1 MIDYGPETK
10 YNTRNLIKPRGNP
23 WRTYKRVLGYAFQYK
38 GRLFI
43 SIIFAVFVAASF
55 SSMILSVG
63 STVKLLFSDDASFR
77 EAKANLVAHA
87 DKFSAR
93 VERIAGRP
101 IEGLPEW
108 VGKTLDNMKQ
118 NRTRTIH
125 ILSITLISLALL
137 GGLSRFVQ
145 EYLAGSIGASISVQ
159 LGREMFENVVHLP
172 ISFFERRTTGEI
184 LARLTNDV
192 FMVNRGLAN
201 TFVKLFREP
210 ITIIFYLALAL
221 ATDWKLTLTVLVVL
235 PVVGYVITTVGRKVR
250 KAVRRSLENVS
261 STASVGAETVNG
273 IMVVKAFCMED
284 YEISR
289 VRTELNKL
297 KRHLTKMVRADAAI
311 EPATSFILV
320 IGLVIFMLLAN
331 QAVESSAS
339 HALEQTPA
347 GVTVQTTDRPADG
360 ASPRTTQPATGESE
374 KKRGLDAGD
383 LVILLG
389 ALVAMMDPIRK
400 LSSVNNLIQTSVASA
415 ERVFEFIDEKS
426 NIVEA
431 PDAVDIPPMKQTLRF
446 ENVRFSY
453 DGKTE
458 VLKGLDFEIKKGE
471 MVALVGFSGAGK
483 STIVKLIPRFYDVSG
498 GRIAI
503 DGVDIRRATFRSLR
517 DQISVVTQNTILFNE
532 SIRDNIAFGRQAF
545 SDERVR
551 QAAAA
556 AHAAEFIEKLPAQYQ
571 TRIGEAGATLS
582 GGQRQRLAIA
592 RAIIKD
598 PAILILDEAT
608 SSLDSESEQAIQKAI
623 EEFVVGRT
631 TIVIAHRLSTVQR
644 ADRILVV
651 EDGRIVEQGSHAELL
666 AKQGLY
672 RRLYDVQFASVNEK
686 KPE

>member
-1 MIDYGPETK
+1 MVDFGPETK
-10 YNTRNLIKPRGNP
+10 YNTRNLIKPRTNP
-23 WRTYKRVLGYAFQYK
+23 WRTYKRILGYALQYK

-43 SIIFAVFVAASF
+43 SIVFAIFVAASF

-63 STVKLLFSDDASFR
+63 SAVKLLFTDDASFQ
-77 EAKANLVAHA
+77 EAKTHLVAQV
-87 DKFSAR
+87 DKFSTR
-93 VERIAGRP
+93 VERITGRSP
-101 IEGLPEW
+101 EGLSEW
-108 VGKTLDNMKQ
+108 VDRTLDNMKR

-125 ILSITLISLALL
+125 ILSITLVSLALL
-137 GGLSRFVQ
+137 GGLSRFIQ

-172 ISFFERRTTGEI
+172 LSFFEKRTTGEI

-210 ITIIFYLALAL
+210 ITIVFYLALAL
-221 ATDWKLTLTVLVVL
+221 ATDWKLTLTVLIVL
-235 PVVGYVITTVGRKVR
+235 PIVGYVIATVGRKVR

-284 YEISR
+284 YEVSR
-289 VRTELNKL
+289 VRVELDKL
-297 KRHLTKMVRADAAI
+297 RRHLTKMVRADAAI
-311 EPATSFILV
+311 EPITSFILV

-339 HALEQTPA
+339 QNMTPTPTTVSVQMMNQPTEEASQGTAKHGA
-347 GVTVQTTDRPADG
+347 GK
-360 ASPRTTQPATGESE
+360 SE

-389 ALVAMMDPIRK
+389 ALVAMMDPLRK

-426 NIVEA
+426 SIVEA
-431 PDAVDIPPMKQTLRF
+431 PDAIEIAPMKESLRF

-471 MVALVGFSGAGK
+471 MVAMVGFSGAGK
-483 STIVKLIPRFYDVSG
+483 STIVKLIPRFYDVTA

-503 DGVDIRRATFRSLR
+503 DGVDIRRATFKSLR
-517 DQISVVTQNTILFNE
+517 DQISIVTQNTILFNE

-556 AHAAEFIEKLPAQYQ
+556 ANAAEFIEKLPAQYQ
-571 TRIGEAGATLS
+571 TKIGEAGGTLS
-582 GGQRQRLAIA
+582 GGQRQRLAVA

-608 SSLDSESEQAIQKAI
+608 SSLDTESEQAIQKAI
-623 EEFVVGRT
+623 EELVVGRT

-644 ADRILVV
+644 ADRILVI
-651 EDGRIVEQGSHAELL
+651 EDGQIAEQGSHAELL

-672 RRLYDVQFASVNEK
+672 RRLYDVQFAPVAEK
-686 KPE
+686 KTE